1 MSYLHTTT
9 WKDRNADML
18 ARVFEVAAQRIGP
31 RPTIMD
37 IGPGAGSAPWMRL
50 HPGGK
55 TRDWNRGQRFWGTIA
70 RVGDTVGR
78 ALPVGPLS
86 CPELREVFLLSRG
99 LDPVRIHVVDIE
111 LRVLAAAQRE
121 ARQVGNERLFM
132 YHRVDVATQPLPVTA
147 DIVIA
152 YQVVER
158 TTSKTTALATIA
170 AAVRLGGLLSV
181 MTPDSVEGF
190 EKLDRSLWQRTA
202 AGETGC
208 SGK

>member
-1 MSYLHTTT
+1 
-9 WKDRNADML
+9 
-18 ARVFEVAAQRIGP
+18 
-31 RPTIMD
+31 
-37 IGPGAGSAPWMRL
+37 
-50 HPGGK
+50 
-55 TRDWNRGQRFWGTIA
+55 
-70 RVGDTVGR
+70 
-78 ALPVGPLS
+78 
-86 CPELREVFLLSRG
+86 
-99 LDPVRIHVVDIE
+99 
-111 LRVLAAAQRE
+111 
-121 ARQVGNERLFM
+121 M

-208 SGK
+208 SG